1 MDRPGAKNEIRETR
15 ILASKLSLA
24 AEATGIAGKRLE
36 QTKKVAYNFSMKQII
51 LGALAH
57 VDAGKTTLSESLLY
71 QSNQIR
77 KRGRVDHQDTFLD
90 YDDQERSRGITIFLK
105 QAMFP
110 WKQTEFTLLDTPGH
124 IDFSA
129 EMERTLQVLDY
140 AIVLIS
146 GIDGV
151 QAHTHTI
158 WKLLETYHVPAFVFV
173 NKMDIAYDDAA
184 ALMTSLQ
191 TQLDPRIIDFTQVD
205 TQMENIAMQRDDLL
219 ESYLEQGSLTPSQ
232 IQSAVADRSLFP
244 CYFGSALKA
253 DGVEALLDGLDA
265 YTAMKHYPETF
276 GARVYKVSRDRQGT
290 RLTHVKITGGV
301 LKAKQV
307 LDNGEKV
314 DQLRLYSGE
323 QFTMV
328 NEVQA
333 GQVCCLKGPMKLG
346 IHDGLG
352 FEQPARTP
360 VLSACLSYSLIPPAG
375 CDPFA
380 LYRQLKQL
388 EEEDPQLHL
397 QFHAP
402 AQEIRIQ
409 IMGSVQIEILKQLIA
424 SRFHL
429 DVEFDEG
436 KINYK
441 ETICAP
447 VEGVGHYEPLRHY
460 AEVHLLLEP
469 LPPGSG
475 VQVTSDCPVDW
486 LALPWQKMVLNCLDE
501 IEVPGVLTGSPITD
515 IKITLIAGKAHVKH
529 TEGGDF
535 RQATL
540 RALRQGLRRTT
551 CQLLE
556 PVYQFRM
563 ELPAG
568 QLSRALFDLERMQ
581 AQSSITQNQTDTVV
595 LEGTAPVSK
604 MRNYQTELTAYTHGL
619 GRLVCTFQGYQPCAD
634 QQTLIEAIGY
644 DCDGDLDFPADSVF
658 CSHGA
663 GFLVRY
669 DEVEEH
675 MHIEAQW
682 HPQKT
687 ETIDSGYHHNRY
699 TVDDAELKRVMERTH
714 KPKEKVAVR
723 APVKRTEIPEHIE
736 IQRQKPKT
744 KCLLVDGYN
753 MIHSWSELVP
763 LAQEDLSAAR
773 DQLIQLL
780 SSFQGTRTGILI
792 LVFDAY
798 QVKDNP
804 GSIQKLHNLYVVYT
818 KTSQTAD
825 SYIEKAT
832 HQLAD
837 EFEVTVATSDGMEQ
851 LIIMGQGA
859 MRLSSR
865 ELEAQVQQLR
875 HQHRKQERE
884 NLEPHRPL
892 KELKTLLSDP
902 EDDQ

>member
-1 MDRPGAKNEIRETR
+1 MDRPGVKNEIRETR

-184 ALMTSLQ
+184 TLMTSLQ

-205 TQMENIAMQRDDLL
+205 AQMENIAMQRDDLL

-253 DGVEALLDGLDA
+253 DGVEALLDGLDT
-265 YTAMKHYPETF
+265 YTAMKRYPETF

-402 AQEIRIQ
+402 TQEIRIQ

-424 SRFHL
+424 SRFRL
-429 DVEFDEG
+429 NVEFDEG

-501 IEVPGVLTGSPITD
+501 IEVPGVLTGSPIND
-515 IKITLIAGKAHVKH
+515 IKITLIAGKAHVKP

-535 RQATL
+535 R
-540 RALRQGLRRTT
+540 
-551 CQLLE
+551 
-556 PVYQFRM
+556 
-563 ELPAG
+563 
-568 QLSRALFDLERMQ
+568 
-581 AQSSITQNQTDTVV
+581 
-595 LEGTAPVSK
+595 
-604 MRNYQTELTAYTHGL
+604 
-619 GRLVCTFQGYQPCAD
+619 
-634 QQTLIEAIGY
+634 
-644 DCDGDLDFPADSVF
+644 
-658 CSHGA
+658 
-663 GFLVRY
+663 
-669 DEVEEH
+669 
-675 MHIEAQW
+675 
-682 HPQKT
+682 
-687 ETIDSGYHHNRY
+687 
-699 TVDDAELKRVMERTH
+699 
-714 KPKEKVAVR
+714 
-723 APVKRTEIPEHIE
+723 
-736 IQRQKPKT
+736 
-744 KCLLVDGYN
+744 
-753 MIHSWSELVP
+753 
-763 LAQEDLSAAR
+763 
-773 DQLIQLL
+773 
-780 SSFQGTRTGILI
+780 
-792 LVFDAY
+792 
-798 QVKDNP
+798 P
-804 GSIQKLHNLYVVYT
+804 GH
-818 KTSQTAD
+818 A
-825 SYIEKAT
+825 
-832 HQLAD
+832 
-837 EFEVTVATSDGMEQ
+837 
-851 LIIMGQGA
+851 
-859 MRLSSR
+859 
-865 ELEAQVQQLR
+865 
-875 HQHRKQERE
+875 
-884 NLEPHRPL
+884 
-892 KELKTLLSDP
+892 
-902 EDDQ
+902 

>member
-1 MDRPGAKNEIRETR
+1 MDTVF
-15 ILASKLSLA
+15 LADC
-24 AEATGIAGKRLE
+24 KRLE
-36 QTKKVAYNFSMKQII
+36 QSLKVKYNFLMKSII

-71 QSNQIR
+71 LSHQIR
-77 KRGRVDHQDTFLD
+77 KRGRVDHQDTVLD
-90 YDDQERSRGITIFLK
+90 YDRQERSRGITIFLK
-105 QAMFP
+105 QARFP
-110 WKQTEFTLLDTPGH
+110 WKETEFTLLDTPGH

-140 AIVLIS
+140 AVVLIS
-146 GIDGV
+146 GMDGV

-158 WKLLETYHVPAFVFV
+158 WKLLETYHIPAFVFV
-173 NKMDIAYDDAA
+173 NKMDIAYTDAA
-184 ALMTSLQ
+184 AFMLMLQ
-191 TQLDPRIIDFTQVD
+191 KQLDPRILDFTHVEE
-205 TQMENIAMQRDDLL
+205 QMENIAMLRDDLL
-219 ESYLEQGSLTPSQ
+219 ESYLENGTLSTEQ
-232 IQSAVADRSLFP
+232 IQSAVAARSLFP
-244 CYFGSALKA
+244 CYFGSALKGE
-253 DGVEALLDGLDA
+253 GVEALLDGLDA
-265 YTAMKHYPETF
+265 YTQEKNYPEAF
-276 GARVYKVSRDRQGT
+276 GGRVFKVSRDRQGT
-290 RLTHVKITGGV
+290 RLTHVKITGGT

-307 LDNGEKV
+307 LENGEKV

-328 NEVQA
+328 NEVSA
-333 GQVCCLKGPMKLG
+333 GHVCCLKGPMKLG

-352 FEQPARTP
+352 FEQPARSP
-360 VLSACLSYSLIPPAG
+360 ILSACPSYSLIPPQG

-402 AQEIRIQ
+402 TQEIHVQ
-409 IMGSVQIEILKQLIA
+409 MMGNVQIEILKQLI
-424 SRFHL
+424 SDRFHL
-429 DVEFDEG
+429 EVELDEG

-441 ETICAP
+441 ETILEP

-469 LPPGSG
+469 LPSGSG
-475 VQVTSDCPVDW
+475 LQITSDCPVDF

-501 IEVPGVLTGSPITD
+501 MEVPGVLTGSPLTD
-515 IKITLIAGKAHVKH
+515 IKITLIAGKAHIKH

-540 RALRQGLRRTT
+540 RALRQGLRSVS

-556 PVYQFRM
+556 PIYQFRM
-563 ELPAG
+563 ELPSG
-568 QLSRALFDLERMQ
+568 QLSRAMFDLERMQ
-581 AQSSITQNQTDTVV
+581 AQSSITQTREETVI
-595 LEGTAPVSK
+595 LEGTAPVAK
-604 MRNYQTELTAYTHGL
+604 MRNYQAELTAYTHGL
-619 GRLVCTFQGYQPCAD
+619 GRLTCTFDGYQPCAD
-634 QQTLIEAIGY
+634 QEAVIEALGY
-644 DCDGDLDFPADSVF
+644 DCDGDLDFPADSIF

-669 DEVEEH
+669 DEVSEH
-675 MHIEAQW
+675 MHLEAQW
-682 HPQKT
+682 HPQT
-687 ETIDSGYHHNRY
+687 PLSSDSGYHHNRY

-714 KPKEKVAVR
+714 KPKEKAAVHS
-723 APVKRTEIPEHIE
+723 PVRRKEMPEHVE
-736 IQRQKPKT
+736 ILQQQPKT

-753 MIHSWSELVP
+753 MIHSWSELIP
-763 LAQEDLSAAR
+763 LAEADLSAAR
-773 DQLIQLL
+773 EQLIQRF

-792 LVFDAY
+792 IVFDAY

-837 EFEVTVATSDGMEQ
+837 QFEVTVATSDGMEQ
-851 LIIMGQGA
+851 LIILGQGA

-865 ELEAQVQQLR
+865 ELEAQVNQLR
-875 HQHRKQERE
+875 HQHRLQEQR

-892 KELKTLLSDP
+892 KELKTLLPDP
-902 EDDQ
+902 DEDQ

>member
-1 MDRPGAKNEIRETR
+1 
-15 ILASKLSLA
+15 
-24 AEATGIAGKRLE
+24 
-36 QTKKVAYNFSMKQII
+36 MKQII

-173 NKMDIAYDDAA
+173 NKMDIAYDDADT
-184 ALMTSLQ
+184 LMTSLQ

-205 TQMENIAMQRDDLL
+205 AQMENIAMQRDDLL
-219 ESYLEQGSLTPSQ
+219 ESYLEQGALTPSQ

-265 YTAMKHYPETF
+265 YTAMKSYPETF

-290 RLTHVKITGGV
+290 RLTHVKVTGGV

-323 QFTMV
+323 QFTMA
-328 NEVQA
+328 NEVPA
-333 GQVCCLKGPMKLG
+333 GQVCCLKGPMTLS

-360 VLSACLSYSLIPPAG
+360 VLSACLSYCLIPPAG

-397 QFHAP
+397 PFHAP
-402 AQEIRIQ
+402 TQEIRIQ

-441 ETICAP
+441 ETICEP

-469 LPPGSG
+469 LPLGSG
-475 VQVTSDCPVDW
+475 VQVTSDCPADWLALPWQKMVLNCGHYEPLRHYAEVHLLLEPLPLGSGVQVTSDCPADW

-501 IEVPGVLTGSPITD
+501 TEVPGILTGSPITD
-515 IKITLIAGKAHVKH
+515 IKITLIAGKAHIKH

-556 PVYQFRM
+556 PVYQFHM

-568 QLSRALFDLERMQ
+568 QLSRAMFDLQRMQ
-581 AQSSITQNQTDTVV
+581 AQSSITQNQTDRVI
-595 LEGTAPVSK
+595 LEGTAPVAK
-604 MRNYQTELTAYTHGL
+604 MRNYQAELTAYTHGL

-634 QQTLIEAIGY
+634 QQALKWRRSGNGTENRRKSHKSAISRSQAERTG
-644 DCDGDLDFPADSVF
+644 S
-658 CSHGA
+658 
-663 GFLVRY
+663 
-669 DEVEEH
+669 
-675 MHIEAQW
+675 
-682 HPQKT
+682 
-687 ETIDSGYHHNRY
+687 HNRRWQIY
-699 TVDDAELKRVMERTH
+699 PTRQ
-714 KPKEKVAVR
+714 
-723 APVKRTEIPEHIE
+723 
-736 IQRQKPKT
+736 QRD
-744 KCLLVDGYN
+744 V
-753 MIHSWSELVP
+753 E
-763 LAQEDLSAAR
+763 
-773 DQLIQLL
+773 
-780 SSFQGTRTGILI
+780 SFRW
-792 LVFDAY
+792 
-798 QVKDNP
+798 N
-804 GSIQKLHNLYVVYT
+804 S
-818 KTSQTAD
+818 
-825 SYIEKAT
+825 
-832 HQLAD
+832 
-837 EFEVTVATSDGMEQ
+837 
-851 LIIMGQGA
+851 GQ
-859 MRLSSR
+859 
-865 ELEAQVQQLR
+865 
-875 HQHRKQERE
+875 
-884 NLEPHRPL
+884 
-892 KELKTLLSDP
+892 
-902 EDDQ
+902 